1 MLGLELNISVHLLF
15 IRWVVTSSLRP
26 HGRQHARLP
35 CPSLSPRVC
44 SKSCPLSRWCR
55 PTISTSIAPL
65 TVCPQSFPASG
76 SFPMIG
82 SSHHVAK
89 ILELHLQSFQGISGL
104 ISYRIDWFDVFAAH
118 GTLKSL
124 LQNHNS
130 KPLILQ
136 RSAFFMVQLSC
147 LYLTPGKP

>member
-1 MLGLELNISVHLLF
+1 LSEITREPWYASSSCSRGNILQTTVQHHSQNADSDAVKTENNSITVGISCTAFSKPVTEL
-15 IRWVVTSSLRP
+15 
-26 HGRQHARLP
+26 A
-35 CPSLSPRVC
+35 SP
-44 SKSCPLSRWCR
+44 
-55 PTISTSIAPL
+55 
-65 TVCPQSFPASG
+65 PQSFPASG

>member
-1 MLGLELNISVHLLF
+1 MLIASVAQLLSPVWFFATPWTAARQASLSFIISQSLLKLMSIELVMPSNRLNLYCPLH
-15 IRWVVTSSLRP
+15 
-26 HGRQHARLP
+26 RLP
-35 CPSLSPRVC
+35 SIFPRIRVF
-44 SKSCPLSRWCR
+44 SNDWLFSSR
-55 PTISTSIAPL
+55 S
-65 TVCPQSFPASG
+65 Q
-76 SFPMIG
+76 
-82 SSHHVAK
+82 

-136 RSAFFMVQLSC
+136 RSAFFMVQLSS